1 MKVILQQDVK
11 NLGKKGD
18 LVNASDGY
26 ARNFLF
32 PKGLAIEANSSA
44 MNDFNNKEAS
54 KKFHKAE
61 EIKAAQ
67 ADAAKLDGKTFK
79 LTAKAGANG
88 KLFGSVTSKDVSK
101 KIKDELGIDIDKRKI
116 VTKSDIKSFGTFTAE
131 ARLFTGIVAQ
141 FSVKVEEE

>member
-11 NLGKKGD
+11 SLGKKGD

-32 PKGLAIEANSSA
+32 PKGLAIEANASA
-44 MNDFNNKEAS
+44 MNDYNNKESA

-67 ADAAKLDGKTFK
+67 ELASKLEGKTFSLK
-79 LTAKAGANG
+79 AKAGANG
-88 KLFGSVTSKDVSK
+88 KLFGSVTSKDVSA
-101 KIKDELGIDIDKRKI
+101 KIKADLGIDIDKRKI
-116 VTKSDIKSFGTFTAE
+116 SMADIKAFGTVQAE
-131 ARLFTGIVAQ
+131 IKVYQGI
-141 FSVKVEEE
+141 STKVFVQVSEA